1 MKRWILPVI
10 AGMALLT
17 LLASCQ
23 TRKALQVS
31 SNPSVT
37 IEQNGFVLTLRFRD
51 EPSLYKQFGSE
62 TNPFLTPYSQ
72 VFFRRLIV
80 FELTLE
86 NQGGG
91 PYNFNLFQ
99 CRLRYETTDK
109 EASGQFQ
116 LVAFWRPMDDN
127 PQFLARRTDIIN
139 KYVLP
144 NSRPIA
150 SGGSLH
156 GFLVFQANMPNHAEA
171 QVLIPTFTGKEP
183 FIAPFSF

>member
-1 MKRWILPVI
+1 MRKWLLSVLSIS
-10 AGMALLT
+10 ALLV
-17 LLASCQ
+17 LLSSCQ

-31 SNPSVT
+31 SNPIVT
-37 IEQNGFVLTLRFRD
+37 LEQNGFALTLRFRD

-86 NQGGG
+86 NQSGS
-91 PYNFNLFQ
+91 PCTFNLSQ

-109 EASGQFQ
+109 EALSQFQ
-116 LVAFWRPMDDN
+116 LVAFWRPMEDK
-127 PQFLARRTDIIN
+127 PQLLARKTEIIN

-156 GFLVFQANMPNHAEA
+156 GFLVFQANMPDHVEA
-171 QVLIPTFTGKEP
+171 QVLIPTFAGTEP
-183 FIAPFSF
+183 FIASFSF